1 MLSLRFL
8 APAVAAVALLASAA
22 TTASAQSF
30 SEPQRTEIQKIVREY
45 LLTRYCAAPAL

>member
-8 APAVAAVALLASAA
+8 APAVAAIAMLASAA

-30 SEPQRTEIQKIVREY
+30 SEPQRTEIQKIIRDY
-45 LLTRYCAAPAL
+45 LLSNPEVLE